1 MNSKKIII
9 ERSQSFTE
17 PSQDTTIIPF
27 QKLVLWIKSGHY
39 WRHLFRYKQS
49 SLMANNW
56 EALTEPFGTALA
68 VYLLSRGTASIQDEN
83 QNVTLI
89 TLPLLFR
96 LFKSFVGGYLQ
107 IPGFL
112 RQKRAELEQISKNL
126 QARSTNKSLD
136 ITLPPVYLRTDYII
150 DLNAGGSVGH
160 TAGVLNHLSSFTG
173 SPLFL
178 TSVSVPMVNRNIETH
193 LIPPSGRFMDF
204 KELMY
209 LDYND
214 HLRQTTQVLFK
225 NRSMAFI
232 YQRYSTNNYFGIEL
246 AQKLKVPFVL
256 EYNGSEV
263 WINKNW
269 GRSLKYEKIAEQI
282 EMLNL
287 RGADVV
293 VVVSAPSRGELVG
306 RGIESDKILVNP
318 NGVDPK
324 IYSPEIDGSAFRR
337 KHNMEGK
344 TVIGFIGTFGKWH
357 GAEVLAQAFG
367 LLIQQYPQYRDR
379 VRLLMIGNGHTM
391 SQVRQ
396 ALETYGVAQEC
407 ILTGIVPQ
415 EEGPAHLAA
424 CDLLASPH
432 VPNPDGTPFF
442 GSPTKLFEYMA
453 MGKGIIASD
462 LDQIGEVL
470 EHDRTAWMVK
480 PGDAESLMF
489 GLKTLI
495 DNPETGQRL
504 GEAARQEVV
513 AKYTWKEHT
522 RKIIEKLKER
532 CPCD

>member
-1 MNSKKIII
+1 MKFTKILILR
-9 ERSQSFTE
+9 EFDQSPE
-17 PSQDTTIIPF
+17 PSADTRVVPIHELGQWIRTGSII
-27 QKLVLWIKSGHY
+27 K
-39 WRHLFRYKQS
+39 HLFRYKEARLYTFS
-49 SLMANNW
+49 WDFTTKPFLVSL
-56 EALTEPFGTALA
+56 ALR
-68 VYLLSRGTASIQDEN
+68 LLSYGGCRIQDE
-83 QNVTLI
+83 QGKDLPI
-89 TLPLLFR
+89 TIAHFAETFSEFIKDLL
-96 LFKSFVGGYLQ
+96 KKGSF
-107 IPGFL
+107 I
-112 RQKRAELEQISKNL
+112 KKTKNEINDISAKIRT
-126 QARSTNKSLD
+126 QSKALD
-136 ITLPPVYLRTDYII
+136 LSAQPVYMRSDHCFGLK
-150 DLNAGGSVGH
+150 AGGSVGH
-160 TAGVLNHLSSFTG
+160 TVGVLNSLETFTATPIFITTTRFPGIKHNIKSQALLPNRRFLDFLELPLLHFNDPLLAGSIQILGKNTLS
-173 SPLFL
+173 
-178 TSVSVPMVNRNIETH
+178 
-193 LIPPSGRFMDF
+193 
-204 KELMY
+204 
-209 LDYND
+209 
-214 HLRQTTQVLFK
+214 
-225 NRSMAFI
+225 FI
-232 YQRYSTNNYFGIEL
+232 YQRYALYNYAGLKL
-246 AQKLKVPFVL
+246 ALSRNVPFIL
-256 EYNGSEV
+256 EYNGSEIWV
-263 WINKNW
+263 SKNW
-269 GRSLKYEKIAEQI
+269 GKKLKYEKIAEKI

-293 VVVSAPSRGELVG
+293 VVVSAPSRDELVE
-306 RGIESDKILVNP
+306 RGIGSDKILVNP
-318 NGVDPK
+318 NGVDPET
-324 IYSPEIDGSAFRR
+324 YSPEIDGSAIRR

-396 ALETYGVAQEC
+396 ALETYRVTQEC

-415 EEGPAHLAA
+415 EEGPEHLAA

-432 VPNPDGTPFF
+432 VPNSDGSPFF

-480 PGDAESLMF
+480 PGDTESLML

-504 GEAARQEVV
+504 GEAARQEAV